1 MVTVLNIITFL
12 SAGFYGIL
20 LDPRCRQYFSVN
32 VRRDQSVY
40 GLKETII
47 SKKPHAFKE
56 IDANELVL
64 WKAEIPDEDEA
75 IKAFDIN
82 DATEMRSTYEIGEY
96 FTDPPKK
103 HIHIV
108 IKVPGK

>member
-1 MVTVLNIITFL
+1 MSIQLPSQITLFCCVIGNKEAFPITISREKTIAEL
-12 SAGFYGIL
+12 KKAILAEKPNRFSGF
-20 LDPRCRQYFSVN
+20 
-32 VRRDQSVY
+32 
-40 GLKETII
+40 
-47 SKKPHAFKE
+47 
-56 IDANELVL
+56 DADELVL
-64 WKAEIPDEDEA
+64 GKAEIPDEDEA
-75 IKAFDIN
+75 IKAFHIN